1 MEKQDLEIFNDIQ
14 KRVTGIELIDKDDF
28 VLCLIHFNNQLD
40 SEKFYYLLY
49 KYDFE
54 FLYTKTSDLN
64 YKLGLR
70 FKILEDMLV
79 SYSDRNTIN
88 YKPLKSL
95 INYNKDLYITT
106 GIILTDGNFLEI
118 GKHIKVKNINLDEN
132 KIHLN

>member
-14 KRVTGIELIDKDDF
+14 KRVTGIELID
-28 VLCLIHFNNQLD
+28 
-40 SEKFYYLLY
+40 
-49 KYDFE
+49 
-54 FLYTKTSDLN
+54 DLN